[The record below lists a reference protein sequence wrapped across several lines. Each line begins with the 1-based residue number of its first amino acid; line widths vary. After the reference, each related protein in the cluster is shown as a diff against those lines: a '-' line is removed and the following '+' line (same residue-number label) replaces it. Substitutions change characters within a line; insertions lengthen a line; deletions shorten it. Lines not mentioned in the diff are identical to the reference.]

1 MKNYKVSTG
10 KGLAFKD
17 GVIYEADET
26 VCDEEILS
34 FHQIKGM
41 MEEGQLQCIVEEFA
55 IEYPELHLHVTDDNF
70 MQLAEKYYDSAL
82 IRGSIIYMMTFAD
95 GDVAVRCR
103 GYK

>member
-1 MKNYKVSTG
+1 MKIYKVSTG

-26 VCDEEILS
+26 VCTEEILT

-41 MEEGQLQCIVEEFA
+41 IDKGQLQCIVEEFA
-55 IEYPELHLHVTDDNF
+55 IAYPELNLQVTDGNF
-70 MQLAEKYYDSAL
+70 MQLAEQYYDSAL

-95 GDVAVRCR
+95 GDVAVRCK